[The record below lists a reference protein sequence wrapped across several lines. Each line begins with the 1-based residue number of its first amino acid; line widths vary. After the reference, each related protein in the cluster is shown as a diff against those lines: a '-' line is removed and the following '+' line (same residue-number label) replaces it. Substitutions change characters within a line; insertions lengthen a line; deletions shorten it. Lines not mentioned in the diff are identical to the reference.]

1 MPQSPAPL
9 HLTRRD
15 PSCNMSRFYALSIEP
30 TLFGEVMLIR
40 TWGRIGSNG
49 QMKLQTFSQ
58 LEEASAALNELRR
71 QKLKRG
77 YRAEGDIADAQFSDV
92 AR

>member
-1 MPQSPAPL
+1 MPHSPAPL

-15 PSCNMSRFYALSIEP
+15 PSCNMSRFYALSLEP

-40 TWGRIGSNG
+40 TWGRIGTSG
-49 QMKLQTFSQ
+49 QVKVQTFTQ
-58 LEEASAALNELRR
+58 PAEAIDALDRLRH

-77 YRAEGDIADAQFSDV
+77 YRAEGNIADA
-92 AR
+92 